1 VVPSREEI
9 ARTVVK
15 LLVDQIASGGS
26 GQPPVEIVAQYTIA
40 GRRTCETP
48 KNTSTTNHVN
58 HGAGRPPLRSTPN
71 ECDNQN
77 RPLRRPG
84 ESAQAWVTTHCEHQA
99 WVLVIVATLT

>member
-15 LLVDQIASGGS
+15 LFVDQIASGGS